1 MDIDYKEIADRAV
14 AYAKASNINL
24 DYSEKSIEDVDYIL
38 GYYYEHLAEYDG
50 TEGADTL
57 WNIAVHF
64 GIYLGETMLRLKL
77 KEKGYEWQIADGM
90 PVLKAAGDNQMSPIT
105 KAHKRILE
113 GPGDSVKG
121 FCDVA
126 FAIAD
131 GKFKFPR
138 QKVHR
143 AVDVE
148 LSSGRMIENVLYKD
162 IDDYIG
168 LVASGEEDFLIL
180 KCQEGF
186 LQFYGVDDQFVAEM
200 RVNLANDDFHTYS
213 LIDNTKENK
222 TNRVTLVTPFGQ
234 YTPMEQAVI
243 SRNLLKTAVQKYY
256 ETICEEDFLKEIS
269 CIDITQETK
278 RCMGLI

>member
-1 MDIDYKEIADRAV
+1 MDINYKEIADRAV
-14 AYAKASNINL
+14 AYAKANNINL
-24 DYSEKSIEDVDYIL
+24 DFSKKSIEDVDFIL
-38 GYYYEHLAEYDG
+38 GNYYEHLSEYDG
-50 TEGADTL
+50 TEGANTL

-77 KEKGYEWQIADGM
+77 KEKGYEWQISDGI
-90 PVLKAAGDNQMSPIT
+90 PVLKAAGDNQMSPVT
-105 KAHKRILE
+105 KAHKRILD
-113 GPGDSVKG
+113 GPGDSVKS

-131 GKFKFPR
+131 GKFTIPP
-138 QKVHR
+138 QKVRR

-162 IDDYIG
+162 INDYIG

-186 LQFYGVDDQFVAEM
+186 LQFYGVDNQFVAEM
-200 RVNLANDDFHTYS
+200 RVNLPDDDFHTYS
-213 LIDNTKENK
+213 LIDPSKNNK
-222 TNRVTLVTPFGQ
+222 TNRVTLQTPFGQ
-234 YTPMEQAVI
+234 YTPMEQAVLTL
-243 SRNLLKTAVQKYY
+243 NLLKTAVQKYY
-256 ETICEEDFLKEIS
+256 ELVCEADFLKEIP
-269 CIDITQETK
+269 CIDTTQETK